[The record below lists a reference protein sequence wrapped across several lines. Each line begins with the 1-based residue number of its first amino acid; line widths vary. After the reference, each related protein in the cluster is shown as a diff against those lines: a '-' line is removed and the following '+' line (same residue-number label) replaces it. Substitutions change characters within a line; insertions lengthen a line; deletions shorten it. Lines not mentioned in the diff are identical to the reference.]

1 MHPED
6 FEASPA
12 GRCIRTPRGYW
23 AFVPHPLPPSLELNW
38 SLVRLLSEADRA
50 LSELAGAGRLLP
62 NPHLLIG
69 PYMRRE
75 AVLSSRIENTQ
86 AGMGDL
92 FFFEADETE
101 PPKAPDV
108 REVANYVQALDY
120 GLTRLQELPI
130 STRTEAARP
139 HGVFRRQRHMARVDN
154 RPTELGKS
162 FSRPL
167 SRDRKEPGHQGR
179 TGCAGQQHS
188 AQPRLID
195 RAAPKTSGLVER
207 IAQIPDAEEAILKG
221 S

>member
-6 FEASPA
+6 FEASLA

-130 STRTEAARP
+130 STRLVREIHERLMA
-139 HGVFRRQRHMARVDN
+139 GVRGEYGTPGEFRRRTIARAV
-154 RPTELGKS
+154 RTHALSVRGHPPFPRRQWTGG
-162 FSRPL
+162 PL
-167 SRDRKEPGHQGR
+167 THPLLSV
-179 TGCAGQQHS
+179 
-188 AQPRLID
+188 
-195 RAAPKTSGLVER
+195 RARGALPAPALSLR
-207 IAQIPDAEEAILKG
+207 IF
-221 S
+221 